1 MYQKYSHKTDK
12 AKLTELPREI
22 YKLIIIIK
30 DDNTPFLEIDQ
41 SDKIIKILNN

>member
-12 AKLTELPREI
+12 AKLTDKAELPREI

-30 DDNTPFLEIDQ
+30 DDNTPFLEID
-41 SDKIIKILNN
+41 